1 MAKIGRAVPRTT
13 IAPAAPAGTLSMP
26 ARVARSSSLVD
37 RPMHTVSFPARLSVA
52 AESILGVSAL
62 RVAIVLAIGVL
73 AFAGC
78 ASEPQTRTVTVTKT
92 ASPGEPPDTSPAP
105 REHHRRRHVSRP
117 RPKPAP
123 VFVAC
128 DANIKARAAT
138 TSCPFAENVFY
149 EFWRASENGDDAF
162 SAYSPVMRKDYEMSC
177 SADATVSCL
186 AGDGGEV
193 RFSMAAVN
201 AYTVEQGA
209 RYARTHDLGANS
221 DAPTPSE
228 PPPDAPK
235 TDPGPEDTACDPS
248 YEGECLDPSASDYDC
263 VGGSGDGP
271 EYTGTVSVV
280 GDDHFGLDR
289 DGDGIGCE

>member
-1 MAKIGRAVPRTT
+1 
-13 IAPAAPAGTLSMP
+13 
-26 ARVARSSSLVD
+26 
-37 RPMHTVSFPARLSVA
+37 MHTVSFPARLSVA

-105 REHHRRRHVSRP
+105 REHHRRRHVSRL

-149 EFWRASENGDDAF
+149 EFGGPPRTATTR
-162 SAYSPVMRKDYEMSC
+162 SPP
-177 SADATVSCL
+177 T
-186 AGDGGEV
+186 
-193 RFSMAAVN
+193 
-201 AYTVEQGA
+201 A
-209 RYARTHDLGANS
+209 R
-221 DAPTPSE
+221 
-228 PPPDAPK
+228 
-235 TDPGPEDTACDPS
+235 
-248 YEGECLDPSASDYDC
+248 
-263 VGGSGDGP
+263 
-271 EYTGTVSVV
+271 
-280 GDDHFGLDR
+280 
-289 DGDGIGCE
+289 